1 MSPAEYYNNEE
12 IQMATRDLPAYPA
25 RGDRRWL
32 DQRWLE
38 LLHQEGLSAFL
49 SETPG
54 LPHELDRAVAE
65 FNRGQYWHCHE
76 TLESLW
82 LPEHY
87 PLRLFYHGLIK
98 AAVGLLH
105 LERHNQ
111 RGAMAKLRDA
121 EHTLGPFLPHFM
133 GINTDRLRQD
143 VIQRLAYVESDQPMN
158 WDAIDQLPAV
168 KIHHAMPL
176 C

>member
-1 MSPAEYYNNEE
+1 MT
-12 IQMATRDLPAYPA
+12 TRDLPAYPT
-25 RGDRRWL
+25 RGDRRRL

-38 LLHQEGLSAFL
+38 LLHREGLSPFL
-49 SETPG
+49 SETPAS
-54 LPHELDRAVAE
+54 PHELLQAAEE
-65 FNRGQYWHCHE
+65 FNRGQYWLCHE

-111 RGAMAKLRDA
+111 PGATAKLSDA
-121 EHTLGPFLPHFM
+121 QHTLAPFLPQFM
-133 GINTDRLRQD
+133 GIKTDCLRQD
-143 VIQRLAYVESDQPMN
+143 VIQRLAYVESAQPVD
-158 WDAIDQLPAV
+158 WDAVDRLPPV
-168 KIHHAMPL
+168 KIHHAMPPR
-176 C
+176 